1 MPQPLSETVSV
12 RRCSSLLSL
21 TSIVISDAPA
31 DMEFWAISRML
42 SDSSRMAL
50 SVQVFVENAVYLI
63 GGESAV
69 DIVVD
74 RHDGGESARA
84 DAAAGF
90 DGEARV
96 VTALAGADAE
106 SLAYLVEDSLRAFDI
121 AGGSETYGD
130 VVSALGAQS
139 ELGVKVD
146 TPYTFSSGT
155 SIPSAI
161 IACTSNG
168 R

>member
-12 RRCSSLLSL
+12 RRCSFLLSL

-74 RHDGGESARA
+74 RHDGASPHAPMQRQASMEKHAS
-84 DAAAGF
+84 
-90 DGEARV
+90 
-96 VTALAGADAE
+96 
-106 SLAYLVEDSLRAFDI
+106 SLHSPGPMPSLSLILSR
-121 AGGSETYGD
+121 
-130 VVSALGAQS
+130 
-139 ELGVKVD
+139 
-146 TPYTFSSGT
+146 
-155 SIPSAI
+155 
-161 IACTSNG
+161 IACEPLT
-168 R
+168 